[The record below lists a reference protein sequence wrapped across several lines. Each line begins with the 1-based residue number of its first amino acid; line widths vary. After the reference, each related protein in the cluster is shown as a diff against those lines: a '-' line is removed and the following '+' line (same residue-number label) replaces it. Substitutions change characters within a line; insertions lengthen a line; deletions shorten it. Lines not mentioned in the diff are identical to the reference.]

1 MNISALT
8 SERLHCSTFSFR
20 LFSTIFARCTS
31 SHDLRLTF
39 LFYNSFTTLLS
50 DSRLRSVWIGFG
62 YSLRSFILS
71 TFFKTPAWHNNFFDN
86 KKLNNK
92 EFRFIRMQ
100 KSRFADF
107 LVIRTPSG
115 LIKRILRSACD
126 RNFNQLLMD
135 SGENVLLVGIDGND
149 VDEKFIRNLSP
160 RFPTPTSVGIL

>member
-39 LFYNSFTTLLS
+39 LFYNSFNFTQRLTIALCLDILS
-50 DSRLRSVWIGFG
+50 DRLHF
-62 YSLRSFILS
+62 S

-86 KKLNNK
+86 KKFNNK

-126 RNFNQLLMD
+126 RNFNQILMD
-135 SGENVLLVGIDGND
+135 SGENVLLFGIDGND